1 VRLRPLGQTGLEI
14 SPLALGANVFP
25 AGEGDWYESYYGRKV
40 KEDVADAERRR
51 LIEAA
56 LALGVNLMLTETP
69 PDVAQLGR
77 LIECDGQEFRN
88 KFNLLGLLLDWRPET
103 AAAADGAAFRSE
115 LDQLLE
121 VLATDRLEILNIR
134 LGSAGLLTADFK
146 QMVEQLVDEL
156 KSQGKITA
164 FSFYSHDRGD
174 EVMLA
179 GVTSGL
185 FDAVYWNFGF
195 LNPVAARRVLPATVE
210 HGLGFVAFVPF
221 QKGWLFACARE
232 AGLEDRLND
241 VAGAGLR
248 WVLAHPGV
256 SAVAVG
262 VADAA
267 QLEANVRAVSANFS
281 GDDEDL
287 LKRLIQTP
295 AYEHFLNIVKRDNPA
310 LYFDWRDQDGVGPIK
325 GAD

>member
-1 VRLRPLGQTGLEI
+1 MEI

-56 LALGVNLMLTETP
+56 LDQGVNLFLTETP
-69 PDVAQLGR
+69 PDVAQMGR
-77 LIECDGQEFRN
+77 LIRRGEPGFRDRL
-88 KFNLLGLLLDWRPET
+88 NLLGLLLDWRPQT

-134 LGSAGLLTADFK
+134 LGSIGLLATEFK
-146 QMVEQLVDEL
+146 QMVEQLADKL
-156 KSQGKITA
+156 KSEGKIAA
-164 FSFYSHDRGD
+164 FSFYGHDQGD

-185 FDAVYWNFGF
+185 FDAAYWNFGF
-195 LNPVAARRVLPATVE
+195 LNPLAALRVLPAVAE
-210 HGLGFVAFVPF
+210 RGMGFIAFVPF
-221 QKGWLFACARE
+221 QKGWLFECARE
-232 AGLEDRLND
+232 AGLEERLD
-241 VAGAGLR
+241 EVAGAGLR

-262 VADAA
+262 VADEDQLQSNARAA
-267 QLEANVRAVSANFS
+267 DVNF
-281 GDDEDL
+281 GPDDEDL
-287 LKRLIQTP
+287 LWRLTRTK
-295 AYEHFLNIVKRDNPA
+295 AYGRFLNIVQRDNPA
-310 LYFDWRDQDGVGPIK
+310 LYFDWRDQDSVAPPRRP
-325 GAD
+325 D